1 MSDIHTNDKY
11 PSSADSLSSHDS
23 SNDTSSVSNKVEE
36 ARKAAEELMTNAKE
50 RGSKAYDRGN
60 AAVAEYIDPLPGM
73 LLAAAAGFVIGAL
86 WASAHRD
93 RRRYW

>member
-1 MSDIHTNDKY
+1 MSDINTNDKY

-23 SNDTSSVSNKVEE
+23 SSDISSVSDKVEE
-36 ARKAAEELMTNAKE
+36 ARKAAEELMTSAKE

-86 WASAHRD
+86 WASG
-93 RRRYW
+93 RRY